1 MALIAALIT
10 NVQAALGRFHFER
23 PVWLLALPLL
33 LALAAWLARRS
44 AAGSGW
50 SALVDAPLLAA
61 LRLPEHGMATRA
73 SPWPWLA
80 LAWTLAVLALAGP
93 TWQREPAAANSSPDG
108 WVLVLDLSPSML
120 APDVAPNRVT
130 RARYAIEDVLR
141 AAQGARIGLVVFSAE
156 PYTVTPLTDDVATVR
171 GLTGPLAPGLM
182 PSSGDKLGP
191 ALVMAQQLLERS
203 STRGGHVVVLTDG
216 YADPVEAAAAAQALR
231 ERSTTVDVL
240 AIGGAGISATPGSNP
255 PVPATQTADPN
266 ADGATPTEE
275 PTLIEPVDRA
285 LLQQLARAGGGRLF
299 GLDEMPALLASLQ
312 THETRS
318 ATPLTDVEAVRWR
331 DAGVWLVPPLLL
343 LAALLARR
351 GWW

>member
-1 MALIAALIT
+1 MALMAEW
-10 NVQAALGRFHFER
+10 QAALARFHFER
-23 PVWLLALPLL
+23 PGWLLAVPLL

-44 AAGSGW
+44 ASGSGW

-61 LRLPEHGMATRA
+61 LRLPEPGMVTRA

-93 TWQREPAAANSSPDG
+93 TWQREPAAANSTPDG

-120 APDVAPNRVT
+120 APDAAPNRVT

-156 PYTVTPLTDDVATVR
+156 AYTVAPLTDDVATVR

-203 STRGGHVVVLTDG
+203 STRGGHVVVLSDG
-216 YADPVEAAAAAQALR
+216 YADRLDAATAAQALR
-231 ERSTTVDVL
+231 KRSTTVDVL
-240 AIGGAGISATPGSNP
+240 AIGGAGITGAAGSSSPVSAAPSTS
-255 PVPATQTADPN
+255 QS
-266 ADGATPTEE
+266 ADGDGTAQAEVLAPV
-275 PTLIEPVDRA
+275 EPVDRA
-285 LLQQLARAGGGRLF
+285 LLQQLASAGGGQVF
-299 GLDEMPALLASLQ
+299 GLDEMPALLRQLQ
-312 THETRS
+312 TQVTRS
-318 ATPLTDVEAVRWR
+318 ATPLADVEAERWR
-331 DAGVWLVPPLLL
+331 DAGVWLLPPLLL

>member
-1 MALIAALIT
+1 MALIAEW
-10 NVQAALGRFHFER
+10 QAALARFHFER
-23 PVWLLALPLL
+23 PAWLLAVPLL

-44 AAGSGW
+44 AYGSGW
-50 SALVDAPLLAA
+50 SSLVDAPLLEA
-61 LRLPEHGMATRA
+61 LRLPESGMVTRA

-120 APDVAPNRVT
+120 APDAAPNRVT

-141 AAQGARIGLVVFSAE
+141 AAQGARVGLVVFSAE
-156 PYTVTPLTDDVATVR
+156 PFTVSPLTDDVATVR

-182 PSSGDKLGP
+182 PSAGDKLGP
-191 ALVMAQQLLERS
+191 ALVMAQQLLEGS

-216 YADPVEAAAAAQALR
+216 YADPLDATAAAQSLR

-240 AIGGAGISATPGSNP
+240 AIGGKGTAALPGSNP
-255 PVPATQTADPN
+255 PTPPTQATEGDGTAA
-266 ADGATPTEE
+266 ADVLAPT
-275 PTLIEPVDRA
+275 EPVDRA
-285 LLQQLARAGGGRLF
+285 LLQQLARAGGGRVF
-299 GLDEMPALLASLQ
+299 GLDEMPALLTQLQ
-312 THETRS
+312 TQVPRS
-318 ATPLTDVEAVRWR
+318 ATTLTGVEAVRWR
-331 DAGVWLVPPLLL
+331 DAGVWLLPPLLL
-343 LAALLARR
+343 LVALLARR

>member
-1 MALIAALIT
+1 MALIDQ
-10 NVQAALGRFHFER
+10 VQAALARFHFER
-23 PVWLLALPLL
+23 PGWLLAVPLL

-44 AAGSGW
+44 ASGSSW
-50 SALVDAPLLAA
+50 SALVDAPLREA
-61 LRLPEHGMATRA
+61 LRLPEPTMATRA

-93 TWQREPAAANSSPDG
+93 TWQREPAAANSTPDG

-120 APDVAPNRVT
+120 AADAAPNRVT

-141 AAQGARIGLVVFSAE
+141 ATQGARVGLVVFSAE
-156 PYTVTPLTDDVATVR
+156 AYTVAPLTDDVATVR

-182 PSSGDKLGP
+182 PSAGDKLGP

-216 YADPVEAAAAAQALR
+216 YADPLDAAAAAQSLR
-231 ERSTTVDVL
+231 ERSSTVDVL
-240 AIGGAGISATPGSNP
+240 AIGGTAT
-255 PVPATQTADPN
+255 AAM
-266 ADGATPTEE
+266 AGATTRVIPAKPAERDGTAQAEE
-275 PTLIEPVDRA
+275 PAPITPVDRA
-285 LLQQLARAGGGRLF
+285 LLQQLARAGGGQVF
-299 GLDEMPALLASLQ
+299 GLDEMPALLTQLQ
-312 THETRS
+312 TQVTRN
-318 ATPLTDVEAVRWR
+318 ATPLAGVEAVRWR
-331 DAGVWLVPPLLL
+331 DAGVWLLPPLLL